1 MSENPYF
8 GTESQPLPT
17 PQPAPAPA
25 APEPAAPADPPLHE
39 QVPENQPHW
48 LRDLFRQ
55 IEERLHR

>member
-17 PQPAPAPA
+17 PQP